1 MIDFSTLQ
9 GLTIPVMTKRVKLTN
24 LVPAMDSLTF
34 SVGSSSGT
42 CEMST
47 AHTKYNSK
55 VLCSTGVVGY
65 NEMYVLTSQKFQL
78 IPDHFY
84 YACVEVYQETKLGSV
99 DYFWPSGSPSIFGGQ
114 ATGNA
119 GAWKKCSN
127 VTTRTSFSAG
137 EYPVRLDFNNGGT
150 AGKIWYDGLML
161 VDLTEAFGAGNEPG
175 TAWCDANIPYFTD
188 TMELGWKF
196 DNLAPAINGTTGFT
210 TWAAGG
216 TFSAEASTTHTKYAT
231 QSLKMSIGS
240 DCAEIL
246 ASSANAYPLDS
257 SHVYYARVEAYQE
270 VASGTMEIYFPIAEP
285 HMFNTPAKEAGKW
298 NVYSSVCGRS
308 TFTTGTH
315 KFRLDFNRDLDG
327 KGGEVWCD
335 GLMLIDLTAACG
347 AGNEP
352 SKEWCDA
359 NIPYF
364 TGTTTILPLSSPIQ
378 ASVTQITDASGRVLW
393 KKETS
398 KPVVLNVAKQT
409 LTTYAGETSYAD
421 EQFVLLSIYPKTN
434 GTVKVTYGG
443 LTKTITDTS
452 GAESPNAQRVF
463 FGTFN
468 GVSDSVTTPASGE
481 LTIEGAY
488 TNFAVSSYQYGSKT
502 NNLEFCDCITDVV
515 DWGDITSIVDDAFY
529 KCTTNLALTS
539 LPNSLTSI
547 GARAFYKCT
556 NLALTSLPNSLT
568 SIGTHAFY
576 DCSNIVIST
585 IPEGVT
591 ILNTYVFYME
601 NNTSLMKE
609 GEITLPA
616 TMQTINYSALA
627 VEDTVGDPVWMF
639 KNIIVLAT
647 TPPALIADVA
657 IITND
662 NYGVETITVPKGCGE
677 AYKAA
682 ENWSKYADIIV
693 EAS

>member
-34 SVGSSSGT
+34 SVDSSSGT

-150 AGKIWYDGLML
+150 AGKIWFDGLML
-161 VDLTEAFGAGNEPG
+161 IDLTEAFGAGNEPG
-175 TAWCDANIPYFTD
+175 NAWCQANIPYFTG

-196 DNLAPAINGTTGFT
+196 TNLAPAINGTTGFT

-240 DCAEIL
+240 DCAEIGL
-246 ASSANAYPLDS
+246 NSANAYPLDS

-327 KGGEVWCD
+327 KGGEVWYD

-393 KKETS
+393 KLETS
-398 KPVVLNVAKQT
+398 KPVVLQVKKITGN
-409 LTTYAGETSYAD
+409 TYAGETKYTD
-421 EQFVLLSIYPKTN
+421 EQFILLDIYPKN
-434 GTVKVTYGG
+434 ANSTVKITYGG
-443 LTKTITDTS
+443 LTKSLTFN
-452 GAESPNAQRVF
+452 GANAKEVY

-468 GVSDSVTTPASGE
+468 GVSDSMETPASGE
-481 LTIEGAY
+481 LIIEGGFVAFGCATY
-488 TNFAVSSYQYGSKT
+488 RYGSEKGS
-502 NNLEFCDCITDVV
+502 NLVCGCIQDVV
-515 DWGDITSIVDDAFY
+515 DWGNSIEYIPSQAFMR
-529 KCTTNLALTS
+529 CTDLARLVIPDGVKYIESMVCYNASNLTQ
-539 LPNSLTSI
+539 
-547 GARAFYKCT
+547 
-556 NLALTSLPNSLT
+556 
-568 SIGTHAFY
+568 
-576 DCSNIVIST
+576 VT
-585 IPEGVT
+585 IPASVTRIDSEAFKATRGEHLYVT
-591 ILNTYVFYME
+591 I
-601 NNTSLMKE
+601 
-609 GEITLPA
+609 
-616 TMQTINYSALA
+616 
-627 VEDTVGDPVWMF
+627 
-639 KNIIVLAT
+639 LAT
-647 TPPALIADVA
+647 TPPTIPTDTAYDIFGGETD
-657 IITND
+657 I
-662 NYGVETITVPKGCGE
+662 TITVPKGCGE
-677 AYKAA
+677 VYKAA
-682 ENWSKYADIIV
+682 DGWSRYANYIV
-693 EAS
+693 EES